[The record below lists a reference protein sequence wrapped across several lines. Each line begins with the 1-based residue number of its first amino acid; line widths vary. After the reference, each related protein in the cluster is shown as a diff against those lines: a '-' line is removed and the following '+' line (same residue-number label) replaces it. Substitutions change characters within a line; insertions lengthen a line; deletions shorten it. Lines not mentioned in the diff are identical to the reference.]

1 MEFKQLLRVES
12 SNFPANVV
20 DYDLV

>member
-1 MEFKQLLRVES
+1 
-12 SNFPANVV
+12 NFPANVV